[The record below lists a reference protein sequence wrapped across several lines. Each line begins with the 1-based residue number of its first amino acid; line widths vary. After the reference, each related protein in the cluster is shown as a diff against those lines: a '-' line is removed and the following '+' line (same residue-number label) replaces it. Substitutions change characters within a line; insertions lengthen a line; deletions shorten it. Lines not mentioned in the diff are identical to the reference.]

1 MRKAKLVLLA
11 GVSIA
16 SLPAAAHAQGGAD
29 GARPSNGA
37 GEAAG
42 DRFEEIVVTAQKRT
56 ESLVDVPIAISALSG
71 RALDHGTAEGVAEA
85 LRAVPGVA
93 TVSDRNALGTQVI
106 VRGVA
111 GGGLFSGSGAPIAY
125 YLDSVPFGLVRTAIA
140 PDSTAYDLERV
151 EVLRGPQGTL
161 YGASALNGVVRIL
174 TKDVDL
180 DTVELKARGMTS
192 LTRHGGWNYR
202 SDAAVNVPISEGKL
216 ALRVTGGYQDFSG
229 WIDRVTERDAND
241 AEAGNV
247 RFKLKAQPTDAL
259 TIGLSTW
266 ISRAD
271 YGAPNT
277 GDADRFHAST
287 VAEPSSV
294 DYDVYAFNVDYDLGL
309 ATLSSATSY
318 LEYEAFNILDYGP
331 FCGVFCTGFTQTNT
345 LSSEVL
351 TEELLLNSSHEGPW
365 RWSIGGFF
373 RDVSDESEY
382 VFPGSPPGGFD
393 DTSQSLAFFGEVTR
407 GFGDGRFELT
417 GGLRHFRDRVRMR
430 DRAPGS
436 TIADR
441 ATFESTTPR
450 VVLTWHTSRDATV
463 YASYSQGFRS
473 GVVQTPE
480 VITVGFPP
488 AKPDKLTNY
497 EIGAKADL
505 LDRKLSVELAGY
517 FIDWKNIQQNLSVPI
532 GNTFYAGIVN
542 GPGASGV
549 GIDFSIT
556 ARPAEGV
563 SLGVTSSYNDLGF
576 DSDVLTSGVTL
587 FNEGE
592 RPNQSPELTLS
603 GFAQYELAL
612 GGGYTGTF
620 GASANYTSEVTLRN
634 VINGARIVSPS
645 ESLLIGGASFTLSA
659 PASWQAR
666 LFVDNVTDEQGVALS
681 SSFPDPFSTTRSFI
695 PSWDARPRPRTFG
708 LQIDFRY

>member
-1 MRKAKLVLLA
+1 MLLA
-11 GVSIA
+11 GASIA
-16 SLPAAAHAQGGAD
+16 SLPAAAQSQGAEQGI
-29 GARPSNGA
+29 S
-37 GEAAG
+37 G
-42 DRFEEIVVTAQKRT
+42 DQFEEVIVTAQKRT
-56 ESLVDVPIAISALSG
+56 ESLVDVPISISALSG
-71 RALDHGTAEGVAEA
+71 RALDQSTAEGVAEA
-85 LRAVPGVA
+85 LRSVPGVA

-140 PDSTAYDLERV
+140 PDSTAFDLERV

-174 TKDVDL
+174 TKEVDL
-180 DTVELKARGMTS
+180 DSIEFKTRALTS
-192 LTRHGGWNYR
+192 ATRHGGWNYR
-202 SDAAVNVPISEGKL
+202 GDAAVNVPVTEGKL
-216 ALRVTGGYQDFSG
+216 AFRLTAGYQDFSG
-229 WIDRVTERDAND
+229 WIDRETGRDAND
-241 AEAGNV
+241 AEAGNL
-247 RFKLKAQPTDAL
+247 RFKLKAQPTEEL

-266 ISRAD
+266 TSRAD

-277 GDADRFHAST
+277 GDANRFHAST
-287 VAEPSSV
+287 VDEPSSV
-294 DYDVYAFNVDYDLGL
+294 DYDVVALNVDYDFGL

-331 FCGVFCTGFTQTNT
+331 FCGVFCAGFTQTNN
-345 LSSEVL
+345 LSSDVF
-351 TEELLLNSSHEGPW
+351 TEELLLNSNHRGPW

-373 RDVSDESEY
+373 RDVSDESGY
-382 VFPGSPPGGFD
+382 LFPGSPPAGFD
-393 DTSQSLAFFGEVTR
+393 DTSRSIAFFGEVTR

-436 TIADR
+436 TITDQ

-450 VVLTWHTSRDATV
+450 VVLTWHASANATV

-488 AKPDKLTNY
+488 AEPDKLTNY

-505 LDRKLSVELAGY
+505 LDRQLSVELAGY

-532 GNTFYAGIVN
+532 NNTFYAGIVN
-542 GPGASGV
+542 GPGASGAGLDV
-549 GIDFSIT
+549 SIT
-556 ARPAEGV
+556 ARPGAGL
-563 SLGVTSSYNDLGF
+563 SFGVTSSYNDLGF
-576 DSDVLTSGVTL
+576 ESDVLTNGVTL
-587 FNEGE
+587 FDKGE
-592 RPNQSPELTLS
+592 RPNQSPKLTLS
-603 GFAQYELAL
+603 GFAQYEFGL
-612 GGGYTGTF
+612 GGGYTGMF
-620 GASANYTSEVTLRN
+620 GASANYTSEVSLRN
-634 VINGARIVSPS
+634 VIDGARIVSPS

-659 PASWQAR
+659 PESWEAK
-666 LFVDNVTDEQGVALS
+666 LFVDNVTNDQGVALS
-681 SSFPDPFSTTRSFI
+681 NSFPDPFSTTRSFI

-708 LQIDFRY
+708 LQIDYRY